1 MCFFQPMILRPHPHF
16 TFENTQVRRSAF
28 YRRPQLPGTARSR
41 TAMALGNRGYPVV
54 SIPTDANTHTSTP
67 LTETETMYNWKHSQT
82 RNIRSVRLLKM
93 SFVVYTAPAADA
105 WFIRTA
111 VCSLPH
117 GQRINAFPPLRK
129 RYQTLLQT
137 FLFV

>member
-1 MCFFQPMILRPHPHF
+1 MKYMCFFQLMILRPHPHF
-16 TFENTQVRRSAF
+16 TRLKIRRS
-28 YRRPQLPGTARSR
+28 
-41 TAMALGNRGYPVV
+41 
-54 SIPTDANTHTSTP
+54 TDPHFTGGHRYLEQHAAEHQRWLLATEVILLCPFLLMPILTP

-93 SFVVYTAPAADA
+93 SFVVYTAPAAGA

-129 RYQTLLQT
+129 RYQTLL
-137 FLFV
+137 FV